1 MKSET
6 SVPADQNPAVAQ
18 MDQMEMTPAELQ
30 LYNAAGEAIEKVMSA
45 SPQKRAKRA
54 IEEAALVECLSDE
67 ARIAVANQIVG
78 FARMAADFLERGDFG
93 GLQSSISGLRRA
105 VTSAASIAPPTPPR
119 MPGGDAFHS
128 AGWSTEEQIG
138 LRNIL
143 WKGLCGVIKD
153 DRVVSI
159 DADEATLASGTHLS
173 RKQAF
178 DAYPPKGSKII
189 AVGSLPAVLAAIQRM
204 KS

>member
-1 MKSET
+1 MKTEEVGGASDARTLAE
-6 SVPADQNPAVAQ
+6 
-18 MDQMEMTPAELQ
+18 MEMTPAEMQ

-45 SPQKRAKRA
+45 SPQAQAKRA
-54 IEEAALVECLSDE
+54 IEAAALVECASDE

-78 FARMAADFLERGDFG
+78 FARMAADFLDHGDFR
-93 GLQSSISGLRRA
+93 GLLSSMSALHHA

-119 MPGGDAFHS
+119 MPGSDAFYF
-128 AGWSTEEQIG
+128 AGWSTGERIG

-143 WKGLCGVIKD
+143 SKGLCGVIKG

-178 DAYPPKGSKII
+178 DAYPPEGPKMI
-189 AVGSLPAVLAAIQRM
+189 AVGSFPAMLALIQRR